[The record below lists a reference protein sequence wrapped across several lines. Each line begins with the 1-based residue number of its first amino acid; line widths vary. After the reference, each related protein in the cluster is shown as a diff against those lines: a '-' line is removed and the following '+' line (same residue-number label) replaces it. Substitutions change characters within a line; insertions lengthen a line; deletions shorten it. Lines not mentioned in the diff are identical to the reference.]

1 MRLDFHKYFSI
12 LEILQVSKLNDTTFF
27 SDHEVEVFTR
37 FTTSFEA
44 AVKNMLKTAA
54 DQTQKCQ
61 NHYKREFQTIGKAF
75 LQLGQAMEQDNN
87 HGKIYKISQ

>member
-1 MRLDFHKYFSI
+1 
-12 LEILQVSKLNDTTFF
+12 
-27 SDHEVEVFTR
+27 
-37 FTTSFEA
+37 
-44 AVKNMLKTAA
+44 MLKTAA

-87 HGKIYKISQ
+87 HGNIYKISR

>member
-1 MRLDFHKYFSI
+1 
-12 LEILQVSKLNDTTFF
+12 
-27 SDHEVEVFTR
+27 
-37 FTTSFEA
+37 
-44 AVKNMLKTAA
+44 MLRTAA

-87 HGKIYKISQ
+87 HGKLFNFIQGCSYEDLTYFCKTQ

>member
-1 MRLDFHKYFSI
+1 MNLPHLVCFR
-12 LEILQVSKLNDTTFF
+12 
-27 SDHEVEVFTR
+27 DHEVEVFTR
-37 FTTSFEA
+37 FTNSFDA
-44 AVKNMLKTAA
+44 AVKNMLRTAA

-87 HGKIYKISQ
+87 HGKLFNFIQGCSYEVLT

>member
-1 MRLDFHKYFSI
+1 
-12 LEILQVSKLNDTTFF
+12 
-27 SDHEVEVFTR
+27 VFTR
-37 FTTSFEA
+37 FTTSFEG

-87 HGKIYKISQ
+87 HGNVHKKNHSSITIIKICLIPSLTII

>member
-1 MRLDFHKYFSI
+1 
-12 LEILQVSKLNDTTFF
+12 
-27 SDHEVEVFTR
+27 
-37 FTTSFEA
+37 
-44 AVKNMLKTAA
+44 MLRTAA

-87 HGKIYKISQ
+87 HGKLFNFIQGCSYEDLTFYIFCKTQ

>member
-1 MRLDFHKYFSI
+1 
-12 LEILQVSKLNDTTFF
+12 
-27 SDHEVEVFTR
+27 
-37 FTTSFEA
+37 
-44 AVKNMLKTAA
+44 MLKTAA

-87 HGKIYKISQ
+87 YGKLYETVLYEFVLTINNFKPLHQFHTDS

>member
-1 MRLDFHKYFSI
+1 
-12 LEILQVSKLNDTTFF
+12 
-27 SDHEVEVFTR
+27 
-37 FTTSFEA
+37 
-44 AVKNMLKTAA
+44 MLKTAA

-87 HGKIYKISQ
+87 LGMLTDMIVSAG

>member
-1 MRLDFHKYFSI
+1 
-12 LEILQVSKLNDTTFF
+12 
-27 SDHEVEVFTR
+27 
-37 FTTSFEA
+37 
-44 AVKNMLKTAA
+44 MLRTAA

-87 HGKIYKISQ
+87 HGKLFNFIQGCSYEVLT

>member
-1 MRLDFHKYFSI
+1 
-12 LEILQVSKLNDTTFF
+12 
-27 SDHEVEVFTR
+27 
-37 FTTSFEA
+37 
-44 AVKNMLKTAA
+44 MLRTAA

-87 HGKIYKISQ
+87 HGKLFNFIQGCSYEDFSYFL

>member
-1 MRLDFHKYFSI
+1 
-12 LEILQVSKLNDTTFF
+12 
-27 SDHEVEVFTR
+27 
-37 FTTSFEA
+37 
-44 AVKNMLKTAA
+44 MLKTAA

-87 HGKIYKISQ
+87 HGNVYKNNHSSITIIKVCQIPSLTII

>member
-1 MRLDFHKYFSI
+1 M
-12 LEILQVSKLNDTTFF
+12 
-27 SDHEVEVFTR
+27 EVFTR
-37 FTTSFEA
+37 FTNSFDA

-87 HGKIYKISQ
+87 YGKLYETVLCKFVLINNWLKKRYAHFTPIFILY

>member
-1 MRLDFHKYFSI
+1 M
-12 LEILQVSKLNDTTFF
+12 
-27 SDHEVEVFTR
+27 FTR
-37 FTTSFEA
+37 FTTSFEG

-87 HGKIYKISQ
+87 HGNIYKKNHWSITIIKICPILSLTII

>member
-1 MRLDFHKYFSI
+1 M
-12 LEILQVSKLNDTTFF
+12 
-27 SDHEVEVFTR
+27 EVFTR
-37 FTTSFEA
+37 FTCSFDA

-87 HGKIYKISQ
+87 YGKSFFRNVYLTLGIFNPTKPCLFCW

>member
-1 MRLDFHKYFSI
+1 MLCCHFLGVFR
-12 LEILQVSKLNDTTFF
+12 
-27 SDHEVEVFTR
+27 DHEVDVFTR
-37 FTTSFEA
+37 FTGSFDA

-87 HGKIYKISQ
+87 LGMFHVICTK

>member
-1 MRLDFHKYFSI
+1 
-12 LEILQVSKLNDTTFF
+12 
-27 SDHEVEVFTR
+27 
-37 FTTSFEA
+37 
-44 AVKNMLKTAA
+44 MLRTAA

-87 HGKIYKISQ
+87 HGKLFNFIQGCSYEVFLYFL